1 MRILVLGAKGML
13 GTDLLDEWQSD
24 ELFPADSAEA
34 DLRDFSQVEKLVLSV
49 RPEWIILSAAYTDVD
64 GCEQNPEL
72 AFAVNQTGV
81 ENVASAAQLVAARIF
96 FVSTDYVFDGKGRR
110 PYEITDPISPLN
122 VYGASK
128 AAGETALRKSQ
139 VAWCIGRTS
148 WLFGVH
154 GPSFPEKIL
163 RAAETR
169 PELSVVSDQIGSP
182 TYTRDLAGVIRALVS
197 REARGLVHITNE
209 GICSWFDFARE
220 ILAQSG
226 HESIPVVPITTDQ
239 AARPARRPNYSVL
252 SPASLH
258 AFGIRT
264 RPWQEA
270 LQSFLQEKTSQRL
283 SDGAS

>member
-13 GTDLLDEWQSD
+13 GADLLDEWQSD
-24 ELFPADSAEA
+24 ELISADSAEA
-34 DLRDFSQVEKLVLSV
+34 DLRDFPQVEKLVLRV
-49 RPEWIILSAAYTDVD
+49 RPEWIVLAAAYTDVD
-64 GCEQNPEL
+64 GCEQNPQL

-81 ENVASAAQLVAARIF
+81 ANVARAARLVAARVF
-96 FVSTDYVFDGKGRR
+96 FVSTDYVFDGKSTR
-110 PYEITDPISPLN
+110 PYETTDPVSPLN

-128 AAGETALRKSQ
+128 AAGETALSKSQ
-139 VAWCIGRTS
+139 VAWCVGRTS

-182 TYTRDLAGVIRALVS
+182 TYTRDLARVIRALLS
-197 REARGLVHITNE
+197 RDARGFVHITNE

-226 HESIPVVPITTDQ
+226 RESIPVLPITTDQ
-239 AARPARRPNYSVL
+239 AARSARRPNYSVL

-264 RPWQEA
+264 RPWQQA
-270 LQSFLQEKTSQRL
+270 LRAFLKEKSAQPAPEIR
-283 SDGAS
+283 

>member
-1 MRILVLGAKGML
+1 ML
-13 GTDLLDEWQSD
+13 GTDLLNEWQSD
-24 ELFPADSAEA
+24 ELIPADSAQA
-34 DLRDFSQVEKLVLSV
+34 DLRDRSQVEKLILNV

-72 AFAVNQTGV
+72 AFAVNASGV
-81 ENVASAAQLVAARIF
+81 ENVARAGQLIAARIF
-96 FVSTDYVFDGKGRR
+96 LVSTDYVFDGKGTR
-110 PYEITDPISPLN
+110 PYETTDPIAPLN

-128 AAGETALRKSQ
+128 AAGETALLKSE

-169 PELSVVSDQIGSP
+169 PEISVVNDQVGSP
-182 TYTRDLAGVIRALVS
+182 TYTRDLARAIRDLVL
-197 REARGLVHITNE
+197 RDARGIVHITNE
-209 GICSWFDFARE
+209 GVCSWFDFARE

-226 HESIPVVPITTDQ
+226 RDAIPVLPISTDQ

-270 LQSFLQEKTSQRL
+270 LRSFVKEKTSSQP
-283 SDGAS
+283 AQKIP